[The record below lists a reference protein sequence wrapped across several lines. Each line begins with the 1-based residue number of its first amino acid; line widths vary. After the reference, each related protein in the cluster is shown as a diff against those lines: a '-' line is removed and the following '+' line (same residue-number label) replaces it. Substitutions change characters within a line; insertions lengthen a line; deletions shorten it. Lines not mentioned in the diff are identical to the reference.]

1 MDLLNDSFQNL
12 TQELEEVPPTNIW
25 NYDEANLTGYIP
37 VLNEFWL
44 NVDQSIPNELSIPL
58 KLQRQ

>member
-1 MDLLNDSFQNL
+1 MIHSK
-12 TQELEEVPPTNIW
+12 ELAEIPPTNIW
-25 NYDEANLTGYIP
+25 NYDEANLMCYIL